1 VHGRKA
7 DVCAGAYLE
16 NRASSTP
23 PPASNGPR
31 AGTRSMSGSLCR
43 SCGNELAVTFIDLG
57 LSPPANGLTEP
68 NELGS
73 GETLYPLHAYV
84 CEACLLVQLELFE
97 TPEQIFRDY
106 SYFSS
111 YSTSWLEH
119 AERYVDTMIKER
131 RIAPG
136 HRVVEL
142 ASNDG
147 YLLQYFIRAGIE
159 VLGIDPASNVAVVAR
174 ERGVPTIDEFF
185 GVPLAQ
191 KIRAEKGPA
200 DLIVANNVLAH
211 VPDINDFVAGIATLL
226 APTGF
231 VTIEFPHLMRL
242 IEDVLFDTV
251 YHEHFSYLSVLAL
264 TPLFAR
270 HGLEIFDVTELPTHG
285 GSLRLFVAPAGARPV
300 TPAVARIR
308 DAERALGLDRIE
320 TYPAFGERV
329 MRVKRDFLEFLIAAR
344 REGKSVAGYGAAA
357 KATTLLNY
365 AGVRTDLIAFV
376 ADKSPH
382 KQGRY
387 IPGVRVPIVDPT
399 EIRQVKPDYVVI
411 FPWNIAAEIRDELAD
426 VRTWGGRFVTAI
438 PALTVDPA

>member
-1 VHGRKA
+1 
-7 DVCAGAYLE
+7 
-16 NRASSTP
+16 
-23 PPASNGPR
+23 
-31 AGTRSMSGSLCR
+31 
-43 SCGNELAVTFIDLG
+43 VTFVDLG

-119 AERYVDTMIKER
+119 AERYVDTMIKDR
-131 RIAPG
+131 GIAPG

-159 VLGIDPASNVAVVAR
+159 VLGIDPASNVAAVAR
-174 ERGVPTIDEFF
+174 DRGVPTIDEFF
-185 GVPLAQ
+185 GVALAR
-191 KIRAEKGPA
+191 KIVLETGPA

-211 VPDINDFVAGIATLL
+211 VPDINDFVGGMAALL

-231 VTIEFPHLMRL
+231 VTIEFPHLLRL
-242 IEDVLFDTV
+242 IDDVLFDTI
-251 YHEHFSYLSVLAL
+251 YHEHFSYLSLIAL
-264 TPLFAR
+264 MPLFAR

-285 GSLRLFVAPAGARPV
+285 GSLRLFVAKRGARTV
-300 TPAVARIR
+300 TPAVARVR
-308 DAERALGLDRIE
+308 EAELDLGLDRIE
-320 TYPAFGERV
+320 TYPAFGEHV
-329 MRVKRDFLEFLIAAR
+329 MRVKRDFLEFLIGAR

-382 KQGRY
+382 KQGRF
-387 IPGVRVPIVDPT
+387 IPGVRVPIVDPE
-399 EIRQVKPDYVVI
+399 EIRRAKPDYLVI
-411 FPWNIAAEIRDELAD
+411 FPWNIAAEIRGELD
-426 VRTWGGRFVTAI
+426 DIRTWGGRFVTAI
-438 PALTVDPA
+438 PTLTIDP

>member
-1 VHGRKA
+1 MTSA
-7 DVCAGAYLE
+7 
-16 NRASSTP
+16 T
-23 PPASNGPR
+23 
-31 AGTRSMSGSLCR
+31 CR
-43 SCGNELAVTFIDLG
+43 SCGYPLAVTFVDLG

-68 NELGS
+68 DELGA

-119 AERYVDTMIKER
+119 AERYVATMLAER
-131 RIAPG
+131 GIRPG

-147 YLLQYFIRAGIE
+147 YLLQYFIRAGVE
-159 VLGIDPASNVAVVAR
+159 VLGIDPASNVAAIAR

-185 GVPLAQ
+185 GVALAQ
-191 KIRAEKGPA
+191 RVRNEVGSA
-200 DLIVANNVLAH
+200 DLMVANNVLAH
-211 VPDINDFVAGIATLL
+211 VPDINDFVGGIATLL
-226 APTGF
+226 APDGF
-231 VTIEFPHLMRL
+231 ITIEFPHLMRL
-242 IEDVLFDTV
+242 IEGVQFDTI

-264 TPLFAR
+264 APLFAR

-285 GSLRLFVAPAGARPV
+285 GSLRIFVARAGTHPV
-300 TPAVARIR
+300 MPAVTAVR
-308 DAERALGLDRIE
+308 DAELALGLDRVDA
-320 TYPAFGERV
+320 YPAFGERV
-329 MRVKRDFLEFLIAAR
+329 MRVKRDFLEFLIEAR
-344 REGKSVAGYGAAA
+344 RAGKSVAGYGAAA

-387 IPGVRVPIVDPT
+387 IPGVRVPILDPGH
-399 EIRQVKPDYVVI
+399 IRSAEPDYVVI
-411 FPWNIAAEIRDELAD
+411 FPWNIAAEIRAELAD
-426 VRTWGGRFVTAI
+426 IRAWGGRFVTAI
-438 PALTVDPA
+438 PELTVDP